1 MAVIS
6 KDFRDVRTR
15 VYVNAPMDTVYKA
28 WATVA
33 GLERWLTARA
43 RLLSPEGRDLGR
55 EGLAEEGGRYSWTF
69 ADGTRED
76 GSFVEVDNST
86 LLRFTFG
93 KDVLVKVQLMLTSRG
108 VLVDVHQH
116 AQRSDAENLAL
127 ALSHSSRWTFH
138 LVNLRSVL
146 EHGADLRDARP
157 DVEGLVNV

>member
-1 MAVIS
+1 MCGRGCTERAHGHGLQGLGDRRRARS
-6 KDFRDVRTR
+6 
-15 VYVNAPMDTVYKA
+15 
-28 WATVA
+28 VA
-33 GLERWLTARA
+33 HGARA
-43 RLLSPEGRDLGR
+43 PALSRGPRPGR

-127 ALSHSSRWTFH
+127 ALSHSTVDVPPREPE
-138 LVNLRSVL
+138 VR
-146 EHGADLRDARP
+146 ARARRDLRDARP